1 MSKADESMPLIEK
14 PSEMATFHLALEKEF
29 AERFNMPVRYNLT
42 NTRGFSL
49 EIVGEF
55 KGTLPPNVISVSKR
69 AKSTFITTLQLAH
82 LSDRFELLYND
93 ICLLT
98 DQ

>member
-1 MSKADESMPLIEK
+1 MNSDFLNRI
-14 PSEMATFHLALEKEF
+14 FLRIALEKEF
-29 AERFNMPVRYNLT
+29 SERFNMPVRYNLT

-55 KGTLPPNVISVSKR
+55 KGVLPANVISVAKR
-69 AKSTFITTLQLAH
+69 QKSTFITTLQLAH

>member
-1 MSKADESMPLIEK
+1 M
-14 PSEMATFHLALEKEF
+14 EKEF
-29 AERFNMPVRYNLT
+29 SERFNMPVRYNLT
-42 NTRGFSL
+42 NARGFSL
-49 EIVGEF
+49 EILGEF
-55 KGTLPPNVISVSKR
+55 KGVLPPNVISVSKKS
-69 AKSTFITTLQLAH
+69 KSTSITTLQLAH

>member
-1 MSKADESMPLIEK
+1 MFFFFFL
-14 PSEMATFHLALEKEF
+14 FFFRLALENEF
-29 AERFNMPVRYNLT
+29 SERFNLPVRYNLT

-49 EIVGEF
+49 EILGEF
-55 KGTLPPNVISVSKR
+55 KGALPSNVISVAKR
-69 AKSTFITTLQLAH
+69 GKSTFITTLQLAH

>member
-1 MSKADESMPLIEK
+1 MLNVG
-14 PSEMATFHLALEKEF
+14 SEFHFEYISVCLALEKEF
-29 AERFNMPVRYNLT
+29 SERFNMPVRYNLT
-42 NTRGFSL
+42 NARGFSL
-49 EIVGEF
+49 EIIGEF
-55 KGTLPPNVISVSKR
+55 KGVLPANVISVAKKQ
-69 AKSTFITTLQLAH
+69 KSTFITTLQLAH

>member
-1 MSKADESMPLIEK
+1 MYVTALDGAFDSSSSSLRV
-14 PSEMATFHLALEKEF
+14 ALEKEF
-29 AERFNMPVRYNLT
+29 SERFNMPVRYNLT
-42 NTRGFSL
+42 NARGFSL

-55 KGTLPPNVISVSKR
+55 KGALPANVISVAKKQ
-69 AKSTFITTLQLAH
+69 KSTFITTLQLAH

>member
-1 MSKADESMPLIEK
+1 MMSNVGIELRIYLTK
-14 PSEMATFHLALEKEF
+14 KQNVWLALEKEF
-29 AERFNMPVRYNLT
+29 SERFNMPVRFNLT
-42 NTRGFSL
+42 NARGFSL
-49 EIVGEF
+49 EIIGEF
-55 KGTLPPNVISVSKR
+55 KGVLPANVISIAKR
-69 AKSTFITTLQLAH
+69 QKSTFITTLQLAH

>member
-1 MSKADESMPLIEK
+1 
-14 PSEMATFHLALEKEF
+14 LEKEF
-29 AERFNMPVRYNLT
+29 SERFNMPVRYNLT
-42 NTRGFSL
+42 NARGFSL
-49 EIVGEF
+49 EIMGEF
-55 KGTLPPNVISVSKR
+55 KGVLPANVISVAKR
-69 AKSTFITTLQLAH
+69 QKSTFITTLQLAH